1 MSSVAVQPSGSTADT
16 EPTTPTTTSDA
27 SDTEPT
33 ETSTL
38 PTATTTTDPEPIS
51 TSQTS
56 SSEDAPTST
65 STSSTSTTETSE
77 PSTTTSSEASSAPTT
92 TSTSTTTTTDDPTT
106 TTTESTT
113 TTDPTSTTDP
123 VEPTTT
129 TEEIT
134 TGTTTTTITITGT
147 PTASATT
154 GNEGASSTIDSASTA
169 SATETGGSDSG
180 LSAGGTI
187 AVAVVVPVVSV
198 AILVLVGLWLWRR
211 HKAKKVAE
219 EERRKEVEEYGF
231 NPNGDPTLPAVMGGA
246 ADDNAGYRGWGTTS
260 AGRKAS
266 TNLSS
271 SAGVGLA
278 MSEAGSQPG
287 YHHTATPS
295 DGTIQYEGH
304 GPLGETEP
312 YGILGAAP
320 VAAAATSNQR
330 STDINRGPSNA
341 SSAYSAGN
349 HSDISEESH
358 MSANHPGGPYYDYTD
373 VQQQY
378 GGYNDPYGGQPV
390 IRDVQARRNTQIQN
404 PSVFPRQGNAG
415 IAQNF

>member
-1 MSSVAVQPSGSTADT
+1 MNSPG
-16 EPTTPTTTSDA
+16 PGPTTTNDPPTPSTTDPI
-27 SDTEPT
+27 EPT
-33 ETSTL
+33 ET
-38 PTATTTTDPEPIS
+38 
-51 TSQTS
+51 
-56 SSEDAPTST
+56 
-65 STSSTSTTETSE
+65 
-77 PSTTTSSEASSAPTT
+77 
-92 TSTSTTTTTDDPTT
+92 TSTTTTEPPPSSSETT
-106 TTTESTT
+106 TSSSTSTDTSTTQTTETSTPTPTSTT
-113 TTDPTSTTDP
+113 TTSTEEPTSTTDSSTSSEE
-123 VEPTTT
+123 EPTTAP
-129 TEEIT
+129 
-134 TGTTTTTITITGT
+134 TTTTITITST
-147 PTASATT
+147 PTTTTTTTDGEPTSTIEPSAT
-154 GNEGASSTIDSASTA
+154 
-169 SATETGGSDSG
+169 ATPSETGDSNSG

-246 ADDNAGYRGWGTTS
+246 ATDDNSGYRGWGTTS

-266 TNLSS
+266 TNMSS
-271 SAGVGLA
+271 SAGAGLA
-278 MSEAGSQPG
+278 ISDTGSQPG
-287 YHHTATPS
+287 YHHATTPS
-295 DGTIQYEGH
+295 DGTAQFSDGH
-304 GPLGETEP
+304 GALGETEP

-330 STDINRGPSNA
+330 DAGVHRGPSNA

-358 MSANHPGGPYYDYTD
+358 MSTNHPGGQYYDENPYYAD

-378 GGYNDPYGGQPV
+378 GGYSDPYAGGQPV

>member
-1 MSSVAVQPSGSTADT
+1 MSLSVPNPAPSTTADT
-16 EPTTPTTTSDA
+16 EPSPTTT

-33 ETSTL
+33 ETSQTS
-38 PTATTTTDPEPIS
+38 TSTTTTESESSSTAETS
-51 TSQTS
+51 TSTAES
-56 SSEDAPTST
+56 STST
-65 STSSTSTTETSE
+65 STSETTETTV
-77 PSTTTSSEASSAPTT
+77 PSTSETSSAPT
-92 TSTSTTTTTDDPTT
+92 SSSSTTTTTDDPTT
-106 TTTESTT
+106 TTTEPTST
-113 TTDPTSTTDP
+113 TTDPTSSDDT
-123 VEPTTT
+123 VEPTITT
-129 TEEIT
+129 TEIT

-147 PTASATT
+147 PTGPTTT
-154 GNEGASSTIDSASTA
+154 GDGGASSTIDSSSAA
-169 SATETGGSDSG
+169 SATETGNSDSG

-231 NPNGDPTLPAVMGGA
+231 NPNGDPTLPAVMGGS

-278 MSEAGSQPG
+278 MSEASSQPG

-312 YGILGAAP
+312 YGILGSAP

-330 STDINRGPSNA
+330 HTDINRGPSNA

-349 HSDISEESH
+349 HSDISEESN
-358 MSANHPGGPYYDYTD
+358 MSANHPGGPYYDYAD

>member
-1 MSSVAVQPSGSTADT
+1 MSHNSPNPAPSITAGT
-16 EPTTPTTTSDA
+16 SSTTSDLG
-27 SDTEPT
+27 
-33 ETSTL
+33 STG
-38 PTATTTTDPEPIS
+38 S
-51 TSQTS
+51 
-56 SSEDAPTST
+56 TST
-65 STSSTSTTETSE
+65 STSPSVTESE
-77 PSTTTSSEASSAPTT
+77 PSSTTGTT
-92 TSTSTTTTTDDPTT
+92 TSTAGTSTSTSTETTKNTQTSTSSQSTSTSTSASTSTITTTDDQTT
-106 TTTESTT
+106 IATGITST
-113 TTDPTSTTDP
+113 TTDPTLSTGT
-123 VEPTTT
+123 VEPTITA
-129 TEEIT
+129 TET
-134 TGTTTTTITITGT
+134 PRGTTTTTITITDT

-154 GNEGASSTIDSASTA
+154 GDRSASSTVASTSA
-169 SATETGGSDSG
+169 APATETGDSDSG

-231 NPNGDPTLPAVMGGA
+231 NPNGDPTLPAVMDGT

-278 MSEAGSQPG
+278 MSEASSQPG

-312 YGILGAAP
+312 YGILGVAP
-320 VAAAATSNQR
+320 VAAAASSNQR
-330 STDINRGPSNA
+330 HTDINRGPSNA

>member
-1 MSSVAVQPSGSTADT
+1 MSSPLPSATTTGQTDLPAPTSSVNEPTESTPTSTAETTESDQT
-16 EPTTPTTTSDA
+16 TTSEPTSSSTSESTSTPTETTESSTTTETTETSTPTTT
-27 SDTEPT
+27 T
-33 ETSTL
+33 
-38 PTATTTTDPEPIS
+38 
-51 TSQTS
+51 
-56 SSEDAPTST
+56 
-65 STSSTSTTETSE
+65 
-77 PSTTTSSEASSAPTT
+77 
-92 TSTSTTTTTDDPTT
+92 TSTTTTTTTDEPTT
-106 TTTESTT
+106 TTT
-113 TTDPTSTTDP
+113 TTDPTSTGEDPTSTPSETDN
-123 VEPTTT
+123 EPTTS
-129 TEEIT
+129 
-134 TGTTTTTITITGT
+134 TTTTTVTITDT
-147 PTASATT
+147 PTASTTT
-154 GNEGASSTIDSASTA
+154 GNGGASSTIESSSTA
-169 SATETGGSDSG
+169 SPTETGDGDSG

-231 NPNGDPTLPAVMGGA
+231 NPNGDPTLPGVMGGA
-246 ADDNAGYRGWGTTS
+246 ADDNSGYRGWGTTS

-271 SAGVGLA
+271 SAGAGLA
-278 MSEAGSQPG
+278 MSDTASQPG
-287 YHHTATPS
+287 YHHAATPS
-295 DGTIQYEGH
+295 DGTIQYPDGH
-304 GPLGETEP
+304 GGLGETEP

-320 VAAAATSNQR
+320 IGAAAASNQR
-330 STDINRGPSNA
+330 NPNINRGPSNA

-358 MSANHPGGPYYDYTD
+358 MSANHPGGPYYDENPYYTD
-373 VQQQY
+373 TQQQY
-378 GGYNDPYGGQPV
+378 TAYSDPYGGQPV

>member
-1 MSSVAVQPSGSTADT
+1 MSIQPSAPAD
-16 EPTTPTTTSDA
+16 P
-27 SDTEPT
+27 
-33 ETSTL
+33 
-38 PTATTTTDPEPIS
+38 TTTTDV
-51 TSQTS
+51 TTTS
-56 SSEDAPTST
+56 SPNPSESTETEPETTSTTTEPTST
-65 STSSTSTTETSE
+65 ADSTTTTTTTTSESTGTTETSE
-77 PSTTTSSEASSAPTT
+77 TPTSTTS
-92 TSTSTTTTTDDPTT
+92 TSTSTTTTTTT
-106 TTTESTT
+106 TTTSTEDSSTT
-113 TTDPTSTTDP
+113 SEPDPTSTTTDD
-123 VEPTTT
+123 EPT
-129 TEEIT
+129 
-134 TGTTTTTITITGT
+134 TTTTTITTTITDTT
-147 PTASATT
+147 PSSSTTDGGATSTIEYSAT
-154 GNEGASSTIDSASTA
+154 STP
-169 SATETGGSDSG
+169 TETGSGDGG

-246 ADDNAGYRGWGTTS
+246 ATDDNSGYRGWGTTS

-271 SAGVGLA
+271 SVGAGLA
-278 MSEAGSQPG
+278 VSEAGSQPG
-287 YHHTATPS
+287 YHHAATPS
-295 DGTIQYEGH
+295 DGTIQFSDGH
-304 GPLGETEP
+304 GALGETEP
-312 YGILGAAP
+312 YGILGAP
-320 VAAAATSNQR
+320 SAAATATTNNQR
-330 STDINRGPSNA
+330 NANIHRGPSNA

-358 MSANHPGGPYYDYTD
+358 MSANHPGGPYYDENPYYTD

-378 GGYNDPYGGQPV
+378 GGYSDPYAGGQPV

>member
-1 MSSVAVQPSGSTADT
+1 MS
-16 EPTTPTTTSDA
+16 TPTPAD
-27 SDTEPT
+27 
-33 ETSTL
+33 
-38 PTATTTTDPEPIS
+38 
-51 TSQTS
+51 
-56 SSEDAPTST
+56 PTST
-65 STSSTSTTETSE
+65 TNDL
-77 PSTTTSSEASSAPTT
+77 PT
-92 TSTSTTTTTDDPTT
+92 TSTPGATEPSETQSEPTTTTTDDPPS
-106 TTTESTT
+106 ST
-113 TTDPTSTTDP
+113 
-123 VEPTTT
+123 EPTTT
-129 TEEIT
+129 TSSTTTENPPESTETSETSTTTTTTRTTTTTTSEDPTTTSEPTSTSDPDPTSTSDDVPT
-134 TGTTTTTITITGT
+134 TGTTTTTITITDSST
-147 PTASATT
+147 PSSTTDGGATSTIESSATAT
-154 GNEGASSTIDSASTA
+154 P
-169 SATETGGSDSG
+169 TETGDGGG

-246 ADDNAGYRGWGTTS
+246 ATDDNSGYRGWGTTS

-266 TNLSS
+266 TNMSS
-271 SAGVGLA
+271 SVGAGLA

-287 YHHTATPS
+287 YHHAATPS
-295 DGTIQYEGH
+295 DGTIQFSEGH
-304 GPLGETEP
+304 VTEP
-312 YGILGAAP
+312 HGILGAAP
-320 VAAAATSNQR
+320 VGAATGAANNQR
-330 STDINRGPSNA
+330 NADIHRGPSNA

-358 MSANHPGGPYYDYTD
+358 MSANHPGGPYYDENPYYTD

-378 GGYNDPYGGQPV
+378 GGYGDPYAGGQPV